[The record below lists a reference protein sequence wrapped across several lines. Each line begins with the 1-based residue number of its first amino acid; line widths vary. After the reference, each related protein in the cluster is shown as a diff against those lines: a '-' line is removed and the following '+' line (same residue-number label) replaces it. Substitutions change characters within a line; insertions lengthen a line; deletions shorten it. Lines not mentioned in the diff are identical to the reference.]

1 MFLSNIVWLCDSDN
15 KVKTTKHLATLQFH
29 SFHSFRLNGSA
40 VCWCVKC
47 VILPGAPPCEGQTKC
62 WDFHYHY
69 IFPLFHFQRF
79 NSATFWTNSCSP
91 CQLKCML
98 LHLKQMQNEKKIS
111 WKAVSGFW
119 TPMYSQMS
127 GNQVCQCLSS
137 PRSTISSRL
146 RRQKFCGN
154 YSRCWEILC
163 IQCVGMCW
171 NDELDVL
178 KGKHESPKMFPWW
191 KDVEQNDHICAISI
205 QNVTVTITHGGLLW
219 KTWVILRHLLRAKLC
234 ICWQRDQFVGNSLEF
249 FFFFPKADKINK
261 LSS

>member
-1 MFLSNIVWLCDSDN
+1 MVAPCANLWSVLYFP
-15 KVKTTKHLATLQFH
+15 
-29 SFHSFRLNGSA
+29 G
-40 VCWCVKC
+40 
-47 VILPGAPPCEGQTKC
+47 LPHARDRPNAEIFIIITFSHYSTSKFSTPQRFGQTRAVHASSSACSYIWNKC
-62 WDFHYHY
+62 
-69 IFPLFHFQRF
+69 
-79 NSATFWTNSCSP
+79 
-91 CQLKCML
+91 KM
-98 LHLKQMQNEKKIS
+98 KKKIS

-127 GNQVCQCLSS
+127 SNQVCQCLSS

-249 FFFFPKADKINK
+249 FFFFSK
-261 LSS
+261 SG